1 MAENQHGAFIIN
13 CGKPIFDPVAH
24 GIFMFTEQLGDLFH
38 RIAAVDFNESG
49 IGVAFSHS
57 LTIIANF
64 NAFRKPCLY
73 LIFQPTYS
81 PCLQIDRPRESAFL
95 DTKING

>member
-1 MAENQHGAFIIN
+1 MAENQHGTFVISG
-13 CGKPIFDPVAH
+13 GKSIFDPVAH
-24 GIFMFTEQLGDLFH
+24 GIFMFPEQPGDLFH
-38 RIAAVDFNESG
+38 RVAAVNFNESG

-64 NAFRKPCLY
+64 HAFRKPCLY

-81 PCLQIDRPRESAFL
+81 PCPQIDRPRKSAFL